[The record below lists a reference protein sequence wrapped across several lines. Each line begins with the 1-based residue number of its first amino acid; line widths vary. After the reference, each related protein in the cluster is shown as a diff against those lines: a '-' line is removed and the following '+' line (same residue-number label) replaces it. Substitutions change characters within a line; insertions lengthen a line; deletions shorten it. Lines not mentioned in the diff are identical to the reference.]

1 MKKLENPKWE
11 ERIEDLRINILPR
24 LQEMQRD
31 TFGIE
36 FFNLEVGVGTSGR
49 YISVYASIIID
60 DEVLD
65 SISLHLSIFDS
76 REEIESG
83 CAKLTDFIKEYSAW
97 KLREFHLPLL
107 QTKNIRIMSKWVQ
120 FYHKLNK
127 FDLVNMRFTDEE
139 ETVEMVG
146 MDSVMPID
154 GRWNMPSIRAAIQ
167 KKIERMKNFDD
178 FDPCAFSILTGS
190 SILNASE
197 SPVYNL

>member
-11 ERIEDLRINILPR
+11 ECIEDLRINILPR
-24 LQEMQRD
+24 LHEMQRD

-83 CAKLTDFIKEYSAW
+83 CAKLTDFIKEYSA
-97 KLREFHLPLL
+97 
-107 QTKNIRIMSKWVQ
+107 
-120 FYHKLNK
+120 
-127 FDLVNMRFTDEE
+127 
-139 ETVEMVG
+139 
-146 MDSVMPID
+146 
-154 GRWNMPSIRAAIQ
+154 
-167 KKIERMKNFDD
+167 
-178 FDPCAFSILTGS
+178 
-190 SILNASE
+190 
-197 SPVYNL
+197 

>member
-11 ERIEDLRINILPR
+11 ECRDYLRSKILPR

-76 REEIESG
+76 REQIESD
-83 CAKLTDFIKEYSAW
+83 LTSLTNFIKEYSA
-97 KLREFHLPLL
+97 
-107 QTKNIRIMSKWVQ
+107 
-120 FYHKLNK
+120 
-127 FDLVNMRFTDEE
+127 
-139 ETVEMVG
+139 
-146 MDSVMPID
+146 
-154 GRWNMPSIRAAIQ
+154 
-167 KKIERMKNFDD
+167 
-178 FDPCAFSILTGS
+178 
-190 SILNASE
+190 
-197 SPVYNL
+197 

>member
-1 MKKLENPKWE
+1 MKKLENPEWQ

-76 REEIESG
+76 REQIESD
-83 CAKLTDFIKEYSAW
+83 LTSLTNFIKEYLA
-97 KLREFHLPLL
+97 
-107 QTKNIRIMSKWVQ
+107 
-120 FYHKLNK
+120 
-127 FDLVNMRFTDEE
+127 
-139 ETVEMVG
+139 
-146 MDSVMPID
+146 
-154 GRWNMPSIRAAIQ
+154 
-167 KKIERMKNFDD
+167 
-178 FDPCAFSILTGS
+178 
-190 SILNASE
+190 
-197 SPVYNL
+197 

>member
-11 ERIEDLRINILPR
+11 ECRDYLRSKVLPR
-24 LQEMQRD
+24 LQEIQRS

-83 CAKLTDFIKEYSAW
+83 CTKLTDFIKEYTA
-97 KLREFHLPLL
+97 
-107 QTKNIRIMSKWVQ
+107 
-120 FYHKLNK
+120 
-127 FDLVNMRFTDEE
+127 
-139 ETVEMVG
+139 
-146 MDSVMPID
+146 
-154 GRWNMPSIRAAIQ
+154 
-167 KKIERMKNFDD
+167 
-178 FDPCAFSILTGS
+178 
-190 SILNASE
+190 
-197 SPVYNL
+197 

>member
-11 ERIEDLRINILPR
+11 ECRNYLRNTILPR

-31 TFGIE
+31 TFGID

-83 CAKLTDFIKEYSAW
+83 CTKLTDFIKEYSA
-97 KLREFHLPLL
+97 
-107 QTKNIRIMSKWVQ
+107 
-120 FYHKLNK
+120 
-127 FDLVNMRFTDEE
+127 
-139 ETVEMVG
+139 
-146 MDSVMPID
+146 
-154 GRWNMPSIRAAIQ
+154 
-167 KKIERMKNFDD
+167 
-178 FDPCAFSILTGS
+178 
-190 SILNASE
+190 
-197 SPVYNL
+197 

>member
-11 ERIEDLRINILPR
+11 ECRDYLRSTILPR

-83 CAKLTDFIKEYSAW
+83 CTKLTDFIKEYSA
-97 KLREFHLPLL
+97 
-107 QTKNIRIMSKWVQ
+107 
-120 FYHKLNK
+120 
-127 FDLVNMRFTDEE
+127 
-139 ETVEMVG
+139 
-146 MDSVMPID
+146 
-154 GRWNMPSIRAAIQ
+154 
-167 KKIERMKNFDD
+167 
-178 FDPCAFSILTGS
+178 
-190 SILNASE
+190 
-197 SPVYNL
+197 

>member
-11 ERIEDLRINILPR
+11 ECIEDLRINILPR

-83 CAKLTDFIKEYSAW
+83 CAKLTDFIKEYSA
-97 KLREFHLPLL
+97 
-107 QTKNIRIMSKWVQ
+107 
-120 FYHKLNK
+120 
-127 FDLVNMRFTDEE
+127 
-139 ETVEMVG
+139 
-146 MDSVMPID
+146 
-154 GRWNMPSIRAAIQ
+154 
-167 KKIERMKNFDD
+167 
-178 FDPCAFSILTGS
+178 
-190 SILNASE
+190 
-197 SPVYNL
+197 